1 MNFKRG
7 TDPLKSMSIGISQKR
22 IFKDV
27 EDAALWAILF
37 PGEYTSGVVDD
48 WFGIDPVRNI
58 PFFNFYDG
66 RFGVTT
72 GKLQMV
78 KWFKDNIKWEGYGIS
93 DTIGLRD
100 AKMIADRI
108 EELLTNMRISD
119 VLEKGEITAS
129 EIMDYINSLS
139 SVNSE
144 VRDNLEG
151 YRKEGFDIACS
162 SIRRFILEKSGHE

>member
-1 MNFKRG
+1 MNVKRG
-7 TDPLKSMSIGISQKR
+7 SDPLKSMSIGLGQKR

-72 GKLQMV
+72 GKLQMI
-78 KWFKDNIKWEGYGIS
+78 KWFKDNIKWEGFGS
-93 DTIGLRD
+93 DDLIGLKE

-108 EELLTNMRISD
+108 EELLMNNKI
-119 VLEKGEITAS
+119 S
-129 EIMDYINSLS
+129 EIIQKKEISVFEIVDYINSLS

-151 YRKEGFDIACS
+151 YRKEGFDIACL